1 VTGGMD
7 IKVPILTELDVITA
21 RQRARHEAEQ
31 MGFRS
36 PKVYRLATAVSELAF
51 NLRFHADRGG
61 TIRIISV
68 NDRDR
73 VGIEIVSEDDGPG
86 IPDIELA
93 MRDGY
98 STNNGL
104 GAGLP
109 GCRSLMDEFSIE
121 STVGV
126 GTKIIARMWR
136 S

>member
-1 VTGGMD
+1 MD
-7 IKVPILTELDVITA
+7 IKVPILTELDIIAA
-21 RQRARHEAEQ
+21 RQRARREAEQ

-36 PKVYRLATAVSELAF
+36 AKVYRLATAVSELAF
-51 NLRFHADRGG
+51 NLRFHAHRGG
-61 TIRIISV
+61 TIRIHSV

-73 VGIEIVSEDDGPG
+73 VGIEIVAEDDGPG

-104 GAGLP
+104 GGGLP
-109 GCRSLMDEFSIE
+109 GSRRLMDEFSIE

-126 GTKIIARMWR
+126 GTKIVARMWR